1 MKKGKKPNPKKTSQK
16 GSKKGLKKPLKKTME
31 KVSKKIPKVVSKK
44 VSAKTPERIIKKPIP
59 KTPKKV
65 VKKAVSRPRPPIKRP
80 RKAKSREIIKAPAG
94 LPVILL
100 PVKTSKTPLW
110 VPTPDKIRN
119 ANMTR
124 FIEFVNRR
132 HGTQFRTFNDLYQW
146 SVDSIPDF
154 WAAIWDFTGVIAS
167 KKWDLVVED
176 LKKFPGTKWFP
187 GARLNFAENL
197 LRYRDDRLA
206 FIFKGETQ
214 KYATMTYRE
223 LYSTVARLAKSL
235 RELGIR
241 PGDRIAGYMPNM
253 METTIGMLAAA
264 SIGAVWSSCAT
275 DIGPQAALDRLGQ
288 IEPRVLFTVDGYFY
302 KAKPFNTL
310 GNAAEVAGGMPSLK
324 KVVIVSYTGSKPD
337 LGNIPNGVHYD
348 DFLAP
353 EKDPILEFEQLPFD
367 HPLYIMFSS
376 GTTGKPKCMV
386 QGAGGILLH
395 HLKELM
401 LHSDLRREDK
411 VFYITTCSWM
421 MWNWLMSTLGVG
433 AIVVLYDGNPNYP
446 DAYAMWKMVQDEQ
459 ITFFGLSA
467 SYINYLRSEGIQPGR
482 HYDLS
487 SLREISQTGSV
498 LSAEGFEWIYREVKK
513 DLHFNSIS
521 GGTDINGCFAIGS
534 PIQRVYAGELQGPG
548 LGMRVKA
555 YDENGKPV
563 WDREGEL
570 VCEAPAPCM
579 PLYFWN
585 DPDGEK
591 YRAAYFDIYPGVWR
605 HGDYVVMHSDTGG
618 ITFYGR
624 SDAVL
629 KPSGVRIGTAEIY
642 NVVEKIEG
650 IADSLAIGQNWEG
663 EQRIILFVKLA
674 QGVALSEELKNTV
687 KKTLREKASPRH
699 VPAIIMEMPSAP
711 YTMNMKKVESAV
723 TNIIHG
729 RPVLNRDA
737 LSNPEVLDYFEKI
750 VPELK
755 K

>member
-1 MKKGKKPNPKKTSQK
+1 MRPKGYTFNRLGRGAHEMKKMTKGKAKKSSKKPAKKAVKKILKKASKKPSKKVTKKLVKKPAPKVSKK
-16 GSKKGLKKPLKKTME
+16 VAKKGLVKPVRKPLKK
-31 KVSKKIPKVVSKK
+31 KVLKPVVVTLPTVTSSKV
-44 VSAKTPERIIKKPIP
+44 
-59 KTPKKV
+59 
-65 VKKAVSRPRPPIKRP
+65 
-80 RKAKSREIIKAPAG
+80 
-94 LPVILL
+94 
-100 PVKTSKTPLW
+100 PLW
-110 VPTPDKIRN
+110 VPSEDLIRK

-124 FIEFVNRR
+124 FIHFVNKK
-132 HGTQFRTFNDLYQW
+132 HGKRFKTFNDLYQW
-146 SVDSIPDF
+146 SIESIPDF
-154 WAAIWDFTGVIAS
+154 WAAVWDFAEIKYSRKYDEVVD
-167 KKWDLVVED
+167 DLT
-176 LKKFPGTKWFP
+176 KMPGAKWFS

-223 LYSTVARLAKSL
+223 LYYTVSRLAKSL
-235 RELGIR
+235 RELGIQ
-241 PGDRIAGYMPNM
+241 PGDRVAGYMPNM
-253 METTIGMLAAA
+253 METAIGMLAAT

-288 IEPRVLFTVDGYFY
+288 IEPKVLLSVDGYFY
-302 KAKPFNTL
+302 KAKPFDTL
-310 GNAAEVAGGMPSLK
+310 GNVAEVAKGIPSLK
-324 KVVIVSYTGSKPD
+324 KVIIVSYTGERKEI
-337 LGNIPNGVHYD
+337 GHIPNAIHYE
-348 DFLAP
+348 DFLASEKEP
-353 EKDPILEFEQLPFD
+353 ELDFEQLPFE

-401 LHSDLRREDK
+401 LHSDLRRDDK

-433 AIVVLYDGNPNYP
+433 ATIVLYDGNPNYP
-446 DAYAMWKMVQDEQ
+446 DAYAMWKMVEGEK

-467 SYINYLRSEGIQPGR
+467 SYINYLRGEGIQPGK
-482 HYDLS
+482 HCDLS

-498 LSAEGFEWIYREVKK
+498 LSADGFRWVYQEVKE

-548 LGMRVKA
+548 LGMKVKA

-563 WDREGEL
+563 WDKEGEL

-585 DPDGEK
+585 DPDGSK
-591 YRAAYFDIYPGVWR
+591 YRSAYFEHYPGVWR

-642 NVVEKIEG
+642 NVVEKIGG

-674 QGVALSEELKNTV
+674 PGTELTEELKNTIR
-687 KKTLREKASPRH
+687 KTLREKASPRH
-699 VPAIIMEMPSAP
+699 VPAIIMEMPEAP

-737 LSNPEVLDYFEKI
+737 LINPQVLDYFEKI
-750 VPELK
+750 VPELQK
-755 K
+755 